1 MTVVAVNVGVLV
13 GGSTVNVAVGVP
25 VSVAVGGKLVLV
37 GVPVA
42 VPVVVI
48 VGVSVPVAVSV
59 AVGVQVK
66 VAVGVLVGVLVGV
79 RVGGTNW
86 VGVPCKVP
94 VGAPGVWLGRI
105 SVVGAMVAEGIR
117 IGVRMEVAT
126 GLVGGK
132 VAVTRTGGLPLPGLK
147 ANAKKPMQ

>member
-25 VSVAVGGKLVLV
+25 VSVAVGGRLVLV

-48 VGVSVPVAVSV
+48 VGVKVTVAVNV
-59 AVGVQVK
+59 AVGVHVK

-79 RVGGTNW
+79 RVGGTNC

-94 VGAPGVWLGRI
+94 VAAPGVLLGTI
-105 SVVGAMVAEGIR
+105 CVVGTNVAEGMR
-117 IGVRMEVAT
+117 IGVRMEVAA

-132 VAVTRTGGLPLPGLK
+132 VAVMRAGGLPLGLR
-147 ANAKKPMQ
+147 ASAKKPMQ